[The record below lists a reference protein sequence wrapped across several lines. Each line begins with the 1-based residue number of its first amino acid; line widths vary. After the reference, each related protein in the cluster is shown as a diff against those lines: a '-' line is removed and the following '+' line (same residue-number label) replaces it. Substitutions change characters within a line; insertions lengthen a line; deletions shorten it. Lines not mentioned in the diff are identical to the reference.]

1 MFFYKKIVQIFSSIY
16 CLSDYDSASGKII
29 KHILE
34 YETYARCYSCDEID
48 ELFLTN
54 FNEHLLQLRESL
66 EKNIVI
72 VDRYVASFEVYGM
85 IRREIRESSVEV
97 KKTDQKKSSVLLLN
111 SFPEPDLTFFL
122 YVNEDER
129 IKRLNARQTLVDAK
143 QACEFNTEFQ
153 TRIRQ
158 AYLAWMNEKATQSA
172 NFCNNKKYIII
183 DVSSLTPLK
192 TLERIVEYVNG
203 VSNK

>member
-1 MFFYKKIVQIFSSIY
+1 MLRVSV
-16 CLSDYDSASGKII
+16 YDSASGKII

-48 ELFLTN
+48 ELFLIN
-54 FNEHLLQLRESL
+54 FNEQLPQLREAA

-85 IRREIRESSVEV
+85 IRRETRESEVEV
-97 KKTDQKKSSVLLLN
+97 KKMDQKKSSVMLLN
-111 SFPEPDLTFFL
+111 SFPNPDFTFFL

-129 IKRLNARQTLVDAK
+129 IRRLNLRQKSLDVK
-143 QACEFNTEFQ
+143 QACELNTEFQ

-158 AYLAWMNEKATQSA
+158 AYLAWMNEKATLSA
-172 NFCNNKKYIII
+172 NSCSNKKYIII
-183 DVSSLTPLK
+183 DVSSLTPLE
-192 TLERIVEYVNG
+192 TLERIIEHVNR
-203 VSNK
+203 VT